1 MNSYL
6 FRNYNLLQ
14 KTFLFNYFVL
24 NAVLLFL
31 QINFESVKM
40 KESCVRPLL
49 APEILFRSVSRFG
62 FSCDHIDLNIS
73 IN

>member
-1 MNSYL
+1 MDSYL

-14 KTFLFNYFVL
+14 KTSLFNYFVL

-40 KESCVRPLL
+40 KESFVQPLS
-49 APEILFRSVSRFG
+49 ATEILFCSVSRFG